1 VLRPLRQDDVEPF
14 AAAFKADDQLGVL
27 LGFDQDP
34 GEDYVRER
42 LRDERR
48 KLREG
53 RSLAFAIAEPDTGDF
68 RGEVLLHTF
77 EWEHA
82 RAAIGIWVAPDAR
95 GHGMGACALR
105 LISHYGF
112 EELGLRRLEMTT
124 FPDNE
129 PLVRMAERVG
139 FVSEG
144 VLRSYTF
151 ERGKRR
157 DLLMLSL
164 LPGDLR

>member
-1 VLRPLRQDDVEPF
+1 MHSGDVEPF
-14 AAAFKADDQLGVL
+14 AAAFQADGQLGVL

-53 RSLAFAIAEPDTGDF
+53 RSVAFAIADPDTGDF
-68 RGEVLLHTF
+68 RGEILLHTF

-82 RAAIGIWVAPDAR
+82 RAAIGVWVAREAR
-95 GHGMGACALR
+95 GQGMGACALR
-105 LISHYGF
+105 LISQYGF
-112 EELGLRRLEMTT
+112 EELNLRRLEMTT

-129 PLVRMAERVG
+129 PLVRIAETVG
-139 FVSEG
+139 FLNEG

-157 DLLMLSL
+157 DLMMLSL

>member
-1 VLRPLRQDDVEPF
+1 LHSGDVEPF
-14 AAAFKADDQLGVL
+14 AAAFQADGQLGVL

-53 RSLAFAIAEPDTGDF
+53 RSVAFAIADPDTGDF
-68 RGEVLLHTF
+68 RGEILLHTF

-82 RAAIGIWVAPDAR
+82 RAAIGVWVAREAR
-95 GHGMGACALR
+95 GQGMGACALR
-105 LISHYGF
+105 LISQYGF
-112 EELGLRRLEMTT
+112 EELNLRRLEMTT

-129 PLVRMAERVG
+129 PLVRIAETVG
-139 FVSEG
+139 FLNEG

-157 DLLMLSL
+157 DLMMLSL